1 MILSP
6 NIYEIQDNS
15 WNFSIH
21 LQVWFLGH
29 LNAAGAL
36 FSLFLGLLFAF

>member
-1 MILSP
+1 MILSL

-15 WNFSIH
+15 RNFSIH

-36 FSLFLGLLFAF
+36 FSLFLGFLFAF